1 MFTDRHTR
9 YSHITLHT
17 MNAPCWAAATMNSKM
32 MKLMVSGAQLS
43 AKPDTF
49 QSRTAAIKVLRL
61 PILRKREKPEGMI
74 EGVAIFSY
82 KSNQ

>member
-1 MFTDRHTR
+1 
-9 YSHITLHT
+9 
-17 MNAPCWAAATMNSKM
+17 

-61 PILRKREKPEGMI
+61 PILRKREKPEDMI